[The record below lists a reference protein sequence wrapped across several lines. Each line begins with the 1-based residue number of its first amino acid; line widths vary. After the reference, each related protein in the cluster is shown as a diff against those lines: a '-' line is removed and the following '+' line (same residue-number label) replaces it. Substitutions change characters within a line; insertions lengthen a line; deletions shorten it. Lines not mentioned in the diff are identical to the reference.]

1 MRQSEQVSG
10 SIQCSLVL
18 EGVQDLG
25 ERTLLHALIGTRI
38 DVPEGSMASELLE
51 AVVPH
56 LLALARAA
64 VDDRPHTPADLGL
77 TIDPP
82 CLWDRPC
89 VGPHGGQSHNGGA
102 GGGRPA
108 YAVRRTPRWCRGHY
122 SEKLVRGQVDW
133 KDKAIVGDSKL
144 RSG

>member
-1 MRQSEQVSG
+1 M
-10 SIQCSLVL
+10 VL

-25 ERTLLHALIGTRI
+25 ERTLLHALISTRI

-82 CLWDRPC
+82 VCGTGPALGRM
-89 VGPHGGQSHNGGA
+89 VGSPTTGERVGA
-102 GGGRPA
+102 AGVCCSTDA
-108 YAVRRTPRWCRGHY
+108 TMVPRSLFR
-122 SEKLVRGQVDW
+122 K
-133 KDKAIVGDSKL
+133 VGK
-144 RSG
+144 RSGRLERQSDSRREQIEKRLAANGLC